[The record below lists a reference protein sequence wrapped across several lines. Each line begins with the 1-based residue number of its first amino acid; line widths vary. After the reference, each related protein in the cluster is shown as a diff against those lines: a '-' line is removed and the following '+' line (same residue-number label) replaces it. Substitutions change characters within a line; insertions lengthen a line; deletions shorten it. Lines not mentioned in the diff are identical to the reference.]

1 MGETDLNCEIR
12 RSDGARVS
20 TLSLIAAPTLAIG
33 AVAVIA
39 FGVGGFPGSPAPGG
53 VAEAAPA
60 QPRPN
65 VVVIESDDQTQESMK
80 VMDHVRT
87 LLGGEGATFENSF
100 VNFPLCCPSRAT
112 FLTGQYAHNHLVL
125 DNDVE
130 TGGFETFEASFGT
143 NNLAVWL
150 KKAGYRTA
158 MIGKYLNGYGEAD
171 PTLVPPGWS
180 EFYAPVPPVQYVYNY
195 VLNENATLV
204 PYGSA
209 VEAFKQ
215 DVLTRKAVDF
225 VNRSAP
231 SRRPFFAWLTYT
243 APHAGGPDPNPNPPV
258 DCTNTAKPAPRHAN
272 EFNDATPPQPP
283 SFNEADVSDKPP
295 SIQALAP
302 LSANNINAITTRYRC
317 ELESLRSV
325 DEGVRDVVQALSNA
339 GELGDTLVIY
349 TSDNGFFHGEH
360 RIRQGKNRH
369 YEESSRVPLIMRGP
383 GIEQGTVG
391 DLAINADLAP
401 TILDA
406 TDVSPKPGLVM
417 DGQSLLPLA
426 ANPNPNPGPSGR
438 DLLIETGPTVRDH
451 YAAIRTNRYMYVEH
465 YAAED
470 AGATELYDLQA
481 DPYEVQS
488 LHDDPAHAEVKAELA
503 ERLADLRQCSGAS
516 CR

>member
-1 MGETDLNCEIR
+1 MPPGWTEFY
-12 RSDGARVS
+12 
-20 TLSLIAAPTLAIG
+20 AA
-33 AVAVIA
+33 
-39 FGVGGFPGSPAPGG
+39 
-53 VAEAAPA
+53 
-60 QPRPN
+60 
-65 VVVIESDDQTQESMK
+65 
-80 VMDHVRT
+80 
-87 LLGGEGATFENSF
+87 
-100 VNFPLCCPSRAT
+100 
-112 FLTGQYAHNHLVL
+112 
-125 DNDVE
+125 
-130 TGGFETFEASFGT
+130 
-143 NNLAVWL
+143 
-150 KKAGYRTA
+150 
-158 MIGKYLNGYGEAD
+158 
-171 PTLVPPGWS
+171 VPPGQS
-180 EFYAPVPPVQYVYNY
+180 VYNY
-195 VLNENATLV
+195 FLNEQGTLV

-231 SRRPFFAWLTYT
+231 SRKPFFAWLTYT
-243 APHAGGPDPNPNPPV
+243 APHNGGPDPNPNPPF
-258 DCTNTAKPAPRHAN
+258 DCTNAAKPPPRHAN
-272 EFNDATPPQPP
+272 AFDSEPLPQPP

-302 LSANNINAITTRYRC
+302 LTANNIAATRYRC
-317 ELESLRSV
+317 QLESLRSV

-339 GELGDTLVIY
+339 GELGDTLVIH
-349 TSDNGFFHGEH
+349 TSDNGFFHGGH

-406 TDVSPKPGLVM
+406 TDVSLKPGLVM

-426 ANPNPNPGPSGR
+426 ANAHPNPGPSGR
-438 DLLIETGPTVRDH
+438 DLLIETGPPVRDH

-465 YAAED
+465 YAGAD
-470 AGATELYDLQA
+470 AGATELYDLES

-488 LHDDPAHAEVKAELA
+488 LHDDPAYADVKADLA
-503 ERLADLRQCSGAS
+503 ERLAELRQCSGAS